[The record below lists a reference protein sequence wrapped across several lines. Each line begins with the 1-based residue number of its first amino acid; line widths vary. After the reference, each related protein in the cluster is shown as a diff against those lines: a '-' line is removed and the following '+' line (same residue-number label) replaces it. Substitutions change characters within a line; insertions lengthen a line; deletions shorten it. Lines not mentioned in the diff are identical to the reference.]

1 MPGSMAIFSNLTPAL
16 TAKSTLSSRWL
27 NISDIRSS
35 YSTSICI
42 VAGVPLMCMSITPA
56 LFFAHTPA
64 IAGSN
69 VNALISFIMAA
80 PSCRACL
87 ATSDFVVST
96 DMAAPLPQN
105 PSLPSCPEYYLI
117 LVSILN
123 GILYL
128 ISNLFQAKWLHVQ
141 FLNYIL
147 YLFSGPGYD
156 GIRCSHTTGYN
167 TR

>member
-16 TAKSTLSSRWL
+16 IAKTTLSSRWL

-69 VNALISFIMAA
+69 LNELISFIIAA

-96 DMAAPLPQN
+96 DMAAPLLLAT
-105 PSLPSCPEYYLI
+105 SFTT
-117 LVSILN
+117 
-123 GILYL
+123 GITLL
-128 ISNLFQAKWLHVQ
+128 ISSSRETGLEPGLDDSPPISIISAPSSIICNA
-141 FLNYIL
+141 
-147 YLFSGPGYD
+147 LFSA
-156 GIRCSHTTGYN
+156 SLFLK
-167 TR
+167 